1 MEGAVAIL
9 EEEGFD
15 FDTPIR
21 IYSNYTDQETADFL
35 ELVKQQLAEGG
46 VQVEYTIDGNWQ
58 EYLAAADYDFRYAG
72 GQNAAD
78 VNWYEHYAISARSST
93 TIGNFPMDNEEFVAY
108 TTARY
113 DDLINAYKAS
123 QDANE
128 QKEILDQLQYNAYED
143 MYDIPLYT
151 LANVSLYSSRFNMPV
166 LTNDY
171 YEFCDW
177 HFSTWTLSE

>member
-1 MEGAVAIL
+1 
-9 EEEGFD
+9 
-15 FDTPIR
+15 
-21 IYSNYTDQETADFL
+21 
-35 ELVKQQLAEGG
+35 
-46 VQVEYTIDGNWQ
+46 
-58 EYLAAADYDFRYAG
+58 
-72 GQNAAD
+72 
-78 VNWYEHYAISARSST
+78 
-93 TIGNFPMDNEEFVAY
+93 MDNEEFVAY